1 MKTQCKNGHERS
13 PEGGA
18 CKECAKA
25 RAAKWRLEHPEYAA
39 KYCLEHPE
47 EAKARSAKYRL
58 EHPEKTMLKSARQR
72 AKKQNVPCTITEGD
86 IYIPINCPVFGFPLV
101 RNAGGGAAFNSP
113 SLDKI
118 VPSLGYVPGNIQVIS
133 HLANLMKQNA
143 TPEQQILFAQW
154 ILRQKTTQDVQY
166 TKEH

>member
-1 MKTQCKNGHERS
+1 MKKTHCKRGHERS
-13 PEGGA
+13 PENVYEGRA
-18 CKECAKA
+18 CKECNKA
-25 RAAKWRLEHPEYAA
+25 RTA

-47 EAKARSAKYRL
+47 KAKAYTAKYRL
-58 EHPEKTMLKSARQR
+58 EHPEYTMLTRTRQR

-86 IYIPINCPVFGFPLV
+86 IYIPDNCPVFGFPLV
-101 RNAGGGAAFNSP
+101 RKIGSFGGAFNSP

-118 VPSLGYVPGNIQVIS
+118 IPSLGYVPGNIQVIS
-133 HLANLMKQNA
+133 NLANKMKNDA
-143 TPEQQILFAQW
+143 TSEQLILFAQW